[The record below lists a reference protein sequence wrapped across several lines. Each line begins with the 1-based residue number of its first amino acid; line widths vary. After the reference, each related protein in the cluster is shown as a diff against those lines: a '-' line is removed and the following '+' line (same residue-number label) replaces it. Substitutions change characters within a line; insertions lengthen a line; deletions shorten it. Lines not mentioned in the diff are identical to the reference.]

1 MGMVEQ
7 AGPGVVRVLGP
18 IHVTSDG
25 RAIELASA
33 SQRRLLA
40 VLAVHAPHAV
50 RAERLAAVLDVSASG
65 LRTGVTRLRRALG
78 PDALVST
85 AGGYQLI
92 APVDA
97 QRFDQALADV
107 RRLTE
112 PAARCHALR
121 AALALSSGPALD
133 EFAGEA
139 WAIGEATRLDE
150 LYASAT

>member
-7 AGPGVVRVLGP
+7 AGPSVVKVLGP
-18 IHVTSDG
+18 IHVVTPTG

-50 RAERLAAVLDVSASG
+50 RAERLAAVLDLSPSG

-78 PDALVST
+78 PAALVST
-85 AGGYQLI
+85 AGGYQLT

-97 QRFDQALADV
+97 HRFDQALTDV
-107 RRLTE
+107 RRL
-112 PAARCHALR
+112 ADRHAR
-121 AALALSSGPALD
+121 
-133 EFAGEA
+133 
-139 WAIGEATRLDE
+139 
-150 LYASAT
+150 